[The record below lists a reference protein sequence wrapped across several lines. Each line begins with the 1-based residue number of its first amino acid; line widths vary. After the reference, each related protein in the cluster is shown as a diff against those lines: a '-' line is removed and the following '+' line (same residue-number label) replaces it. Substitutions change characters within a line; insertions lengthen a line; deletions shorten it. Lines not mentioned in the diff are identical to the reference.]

1 MRETLKASRRR
12 VQWVDEPAVVVAHE
26 GDGEVFKLTLQAPQI
41 AKMAAPGQF
50 VMVKVGG
57 VDPLLRRPFSLCE
70 IRPESGEIT
79 LIYRVVGHGT
89 GILAEAPVGARLLTM
104 GPLGY
109 SFPDPSVG
117 SGELLLVGGGLGIP
131 PMVAAAAAAVKVG
144 RKVSAILGARSARY
158 LAGAAELQALGVKVT
173 LVTDDGSVGERGVV
187 TGPLGA
193 ALERASAGAG
203 AVAGAG
209 AEAGAEAGALA
220 GVDALAGAEA
230 GALAGAEAGVAVRPF
245 AEVWACGPEGML
257 KAVGALAAQHGA
269 PCFLSV
275 ERHMACG
282 FGACIGCTV
291 PTAAGDGFFKACQD
305 GPVFLAEEV
314 LLGV

>member
-1 MRETLKASRRR
+1 MREALKASRRK
-12 VQWVDEPAVVVAHE
+12 VQWVDEPALVLAHE

-41 AKMAAPGQF
+41 AQMAAPGQF

-70 IRPESGEIT
+70 IRPEAGEIT
-79 LIYRVVGHGT
+79 LIYRVVGRGT

-109 SFPDPSVG
+109 SFPDPAVG

-131 PMVAAAAAAVKVG
+131 PMVAAATAAVKAG
-144 RKVSAILGARSARY
+144 RAVRAILGARSARY
-158 LAGAAELQALGVKVT
+158 LAGAAELQALGVRVD
-173 LVTDDGSVGERGVV
+173 LVTDDGTAGERGVV
-187 TGPLGA
+187 TGPLAA
-193 ALERASAGAG
+193 ALERASVETGDTAGAG
-203 AVAGAG
+203 VS
-209 AEAGAEAGALA
+209 AEAEAS
-220 GVDALAGAEA
+220 
-230 GALAGAEAGVAVRPF
+230 

-291 PTAAGDGFFKACQD
+291 PKASGEGFFKACQD

-314 LLGV
+314 TLGV

>member
-1 MRETLKASRRR
+1 MHEALKASRRK
-12 VQWVDEPAVVVAHE
+12 VQWVDEPALVTAHA
-26 GDGEVFKLTLQAPQI
+26 GDGEVFKLTLRAPQI
-41 AKMAAPGQF
+41 AQMAAPGQF
-50 VMVKVGG
+50 VMVRVGG

-70 IRPESGEIT
+70 IRPEAGEIT
-79 LIYRVVGHGT
+79 LIYRVVGRGT

-109 SFPDPSVG
+109 SFPDPAVG
-117 SGELLLVGGGLGIP
+117 TGELVLVGGGLGIP
-131 PMVAAAAAAVKVG
+131 PMVAAAEAAKQVG
-144 RKVSAILGARSARY
+144 RPVRAILGARSARY
-158 LAGAAELQALGVKVT
+158 LAGAAELQALGVPVT
-173 LVTDDGSVGERGVV
+173 LVTDDGSAGEQGVV
-187 TGPLGA
+187 TGPLGRV
-193 ALERASAGAG
+193 LGEG
-203 AVAGAG
+203 
-209 AEAGAEAGALA
+209 
-220 GVDALAGAEA
+220 
-230 GALAGAEAGVAVRPF
+230 

-257 KAVGALAAQHGA
+257 KAVGALAAEAGA

-291 PTAAGDGFFKACQD
+291 PKASGDGFFKACQD

>member
-26 GDGEVFKLTLQAPQI
+26 GDGEVFKLTLQAPEI
-41 AKMAAPGQF
+41 ANLAAPGQF

-131 PMVAAAAAAVKVG
+131 PMVAAAAAAVKAG
-144 RKVSAILGARSARY
+144 RPVRAILGARSARY
-158 LAGAAELQALGVKVT
+158 LAGAAELQALGVEVT

-187 TGPLGA
+187 TGPLATAFAEAGRSA
-193 ALERASAGAG
+193 QASAT
-203 AVAGAG
+203 AVAGAP
-209 AEAGAEAGALA
+209 AS
-220 GVDALAGAEA
+220 
-230 GALAGAEAGVAVRPF
+230 

-257 KAVGALAAQHGA
+257 KAVAAVAAQHDA

-291 PTAAGDGFFKACQD
+291 PKATGDGFLKACQD

-314 LLGV
+314 VLGV

>member
-1 MRETLKASRRR
+1 
-12 VQWVDEPAVVVAHE
+12 
-26 GDGEVFKLTLQAPQI
+26 
-41 AKMAAPGQF
+41 
-50 VMVKVGG
+50 MVKVGG

-79 LIYRVVGHGT
+79 LIYRVVGRGT
-89 GILAEAPVGARLLTM
+89 EILAEAPVGARLLTM

-131 PMVAAAAAAVKVG
+131 PMVAAVSAAVKAG
-144 RKVSAILGARSARY
+144 RPVRAILGARSARY
-158 LAGAAELQALGVKVT
+158 LAGAAELQALGVRVD
-173 LVTDDGSVGERGVV
+173 LVTDDGTAGEQGVV
-187 TGPLGA
+187 TGPLA
-193 ALERASAGAG
+193 A
-203 AVAGAG
+203 
-209 AEAGAEAGALA
+209 
-220 GVDALAGAEA
+220 ALAGAT
-230 GALAGAEAGVAVRPF
+230 AEAPAK

-291 PTAAGDGFFKACQD
+291 PKASGEGFFKACQD

-314 LLGV
+314 TLGV

>member
-1 MRETLKASRRR
+1 MSELKAALKASRQR
-12 VQWVDEPAVVVAHE
+12 VQWVDEPALVTAHD
-26 GDGEVFKLTLQAPQI
+26 GDGEVFKLTLQAPEI
-41 AKMAAPGQF
+41 AAMASPGQF

-70 IRPESGEIT
+70 IRPERGEIT

-131 PMVAAAAAAVKVG
+131 PMVAAAAAALKAG
-144 RKVSAILGARSARY
+144 RKVTAILGARSERY
-158 LAGAAELQALGVKVT
+158 LAGAAELQALGVPVM
-173 LVTDDGSVGERGVV
+173 LVTDDGSAGERGVV
-187 TGPLGA
+187 TGPLAA
-193 ALERASAGAG
+193 ALASAS
-203 AVAGAG
+203 
-209 AEAGAEAGALA
+209 AEAGASAKAGAS
-220 GVDALAGAEA
+220 AEA
-230 GALAGAEAGVAVRPF
+230 GAFPGASASTAEVSPT

-257 KAVGALAAQHGA
+257 KAVAAVAAQQGA

-291 PTAAGDGFFKACQD
+291 PKASGDGFLKACQD
-305 GPVFLAEEV
+305 GPVFMAEEV

>member
-1 MRETLKASRRR
+1 MRQALKASRRK
-12 VQWVDEPAVVVAHE
+12 VQWVDESALVTAHE
-26 GDGEVFKLTLQAPQI
+26 GDGDIFKLTLQAPQI
-41 AKMAAPGQF
+41 AALASPGQF

-70 IRPESGEIT
+70 IRPNAGEIT
-79 LIYRVVGHGT
+79 LIYRVVGRGT
-89 GILAEAPVGARLLTM
+89 GVLAEAPVGAKLLTM

-131 PMVAAAAAAVKVG
+131 PMVAAAGAAKAAG
-144 RKVSAILGARSARY
+144 RPVRAILGARSARY
-158 LAGAAELQALGVKVT
+158 LAGRDELQALGVPVE
-173 LVTDDGSVGERGVV
+173 LVTDDGSAGERSMV
-187 TGPLGA
+187 TGPLAA
-193 ALERASAGAG
+193 ALEQAAAG
-203 AVAGAG
+203 
-209 AEAGAEAGALA
+209 
-220 GVDALAGAEA
+220 
-230 GALAGAEAGVAVRPF
+230 

-257 KAVGALAAQHGA
+257 KAVGALASAHGA

-291 PTAAGDGFFKACQD
+291 PKASGDGFLKACMD

-314 LLGV
+314 ALGV

>member
-26 GDGEVFKLTLQAPQI
+26 GDGEVFKLTLKAPQI
-41 AKMAAPGQF
+41 ANMAAPGQF

-70 IRPESGEIT
+70 IRPEAGEIT

-89 GILAEAPVGARLLTM
+89 RILAEAPVGARLLTM

-131 PMVAAAAAAVKVG
+131 PMVAAAEVAVKAG
-144 RKVSAILGARSARY
+144 RPVRAILGARSARY
-158 LAGAAELQALGVKVT
+158 LAGAEELKALGVPVT
-173 LVTDDGSVGERGVV
+173 LVTDDGSAGEKGVV
-187 TGPLGA
+187 TGPLA
-193 ALERASAGAG
+193 AVLAASGGSAQASAPAS
-203 AVAGAG
+203 
-209 AEAGAEAGALA
+209 
-220 GVDALAGAEA
+220 
-230 GALAGAEAGVAVRPF
+230 

-257 KAVGALAAQHGA
+257 KAVAAVAAQQGA

-291 PTAAGDGFFKACQD
+291 PKASGDGFLKACQD